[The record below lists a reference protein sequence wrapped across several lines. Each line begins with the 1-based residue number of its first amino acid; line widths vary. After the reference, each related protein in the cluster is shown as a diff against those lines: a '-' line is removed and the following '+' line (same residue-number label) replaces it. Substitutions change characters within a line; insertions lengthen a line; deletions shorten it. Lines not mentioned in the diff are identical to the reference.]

1 MCEKNY
7 LLKIM
12 ENITVGIL
20 KNRSFGKQSM
30 LSYSQ

>member
-12 ENITVGIL
+12 ENITGGIL
-20 KNRSFGKQSM
+20 ENRSFGKQSM